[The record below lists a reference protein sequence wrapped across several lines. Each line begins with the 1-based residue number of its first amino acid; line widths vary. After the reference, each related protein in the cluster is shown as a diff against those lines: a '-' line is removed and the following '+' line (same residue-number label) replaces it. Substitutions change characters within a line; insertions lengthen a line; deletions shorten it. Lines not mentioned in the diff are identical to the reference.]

1 VSKATECAIA
11 TCSQL
16 PDLDPDD
23 RLLSE
28 ALVALGARVSAKV
41 WSDPTVD
48 WSSADVCVVRSTW
61 DYHKQFAAFD
71 RWIDAVS
78 TTTCLLN
85 PAHVIR
91 WNCHKFYLRD
101 LERRGVPVVPT
112 VWMERGER
120 VDLGAVLDR
129 VGWPEAVI
137 KPAYGASADG
147 ILRVGPDDSER
158 ERGESH
164 LRKLLEA
171 QDVLV
176 QPYLSTISE
185 HLERALVFIDGIF
198 SHAVA
203 KLPFMHANSDL
214 ALRSL
219 HPPGASGEFPVEA
232 TANEIEVARHAL
244 SEAPNGHVYAR
255 VDLVRDADSIRVLE
269 VELIEPTLYLFAHV
283 PAARNLARAIL
294 ARVHDGRDGVN
305 ENTRLGGDVAPKKL

>member
-1 VSKATECAIA
+1 VNKATQCAIA

-28 ALVALGARVSAKV
+28 ALAALGARVSARV

-48 WSSADVCVVRSTW
+48 WTSADVCVVRSTW

-78 TTTCLLN
+78 ETTCLLN
-85 PAHVIR
+85 PAQVIR
-91 WNCHKFYLRD
+91 WNSHKSYLRD

-112 VWMERGER
+112 VWVNRGEN
-120 VDLGAVLDR
+120 VDLGGILDR
-129 VGWPEAVI
+129 FGWPEAVI

-147 ILRVGPDDSER
+147 ILRVGPDGSDR

-164 LRKLLEA
+164 LRKLLET

-176 QPYLSTISE
+176 QPYLSTIAE
-185 HLERALVFIDGIF
+185 HLERALVFIGGKF

-219 HPPGASGEFPVEA
+219 HPPGASGEFRVEA
-232 TANEIEVARHAL
+232 TAQEIEVAQHAL
-244 SEAPNGHVYAR
+244 SEAPDGHVYAR
-255 VDLVRDADSIRVLE
+255 VDLVRHADSIRILE
-269 VELIEPTLYLFAHV
+269 VELIEPTLYLFAHA
-283 PAARNLARAIL
+283 PAAHDLARAIL
-294 ARVHDGRDGVN
+294 ARVH
-305 ENTRLGGDVAPKKL
+305 

>member
-1 VSKATECAIA
+1 MNKATECAIA

-23 RLLSE
+23 RLLGE
-28 ALVALGARVSAKV
+28 ALTALGARVSAKV

-48 WSSADVCVVRSTW
+48 WTTADVCVVRSTW
-61 DYHKQFAAFD
+61 DYHKQFTAFD

-91 WNCHKFYLRD
+91 WNSHKFYLRD

-112 VWMERGER
+112 LWVKRGEI
-120 VDLGAVLDR
+120 VDLGATLDR

-147 ILRVGPDDSER
+147 ILRVGPDVSER

-164 LRKLLEA
+164 LRKLLES

-185 HLERALVFIDGIF
+185 HLERALVFIDGRY

-203 KLPFMHANSDL
+203 KLPFMHANADL
-214 ALRSL
+214 SLRSL
-219 HPPGASGEFPVEA
+219 HPPGTSGEFRIEA
-232 TANEIEVARHAL
+232 TANEIEVAHHAL
-244 SEAPNGHVYAR
+244 SEAPKGHVYAR
-255 VDLVRDADSIRVLE
+255 VDLVRHADSIRVLE
-269 VELIEPTLYLFAHV
+269 VELIEPTLYLFAH
-283 PAARNLARAIL
+283 AAAAHYLANAIL
-294 ARVHDGRDGVN
+294 SRIHD
-305 ENTRLGGDVAPKKL
+305 T